1 MKLDVVTPEG
11 AKVRNLDVSEVTLPG
26 VLGEMG
32 ILPGHV
38 SMMAALATGPMRV
51 QPPQGSAA
59 LYAISGGYVEVLADV
74 VRVLTETCERHDE
87 VDVERAREKL
97 AEATARL
104 QGLTPADGEAYEVA
118 RLSARKAETRL
129 WVAETGRSAPG

>member
-11 AKVRNLDVSEVTLPG
+11 SKVRDEEVTEVTLPG

-38 SMMAALATGPMRV
+38 AMMAALGTGPMRV
-51 QPPQGSAA
+51 QTAQGAV
-59 LYAISGGYVEVLADV
+59 LYAISGGYVEVLEDV

-87 VDVERAREKL
+87 VDVERARGKL
-97 AEATARL
+97 AEAAQRL
-104 QGLTPADGEAYEVA
+104 SGLSPADGESYQVA
-118 RLSARKAETRL
+118 LLSVKKAETRL
-129 WVAETGRSAPG
+129 RVAESGRQRVS

>member
-11 AKVRNLDVSEVTLPG
+11 SKVRDDEVLEVTLPG

-38 SMMAALATGPMRV
+38 AMMAALGTGPMRV
-51 QPPQGSAA
+51 VGAKGVT
-59 LYAISGGYVEVLADV
+59 LYAISGGYVEVLGDV

-87 VDVERAREKL
+87 VDVDRARGKL
-97 AEATARL
+97 AEATQRL
-104 QGLTPADGEAYEVA
+104 SGLSPADGESYQVA
-118 RLSARKAETRL
+118 LLSLQKAETRL
-129 WVAETGRSAPG
+129 RVAEMARPGP